1 VVENNRRQPAAAS
14 REASRPPSLSSK
26 GPKAKP
32 PMASRVWSIRVQTG
46 ELDVTDADSLPGA
59 IALASAAEVT
69 PNRWFVNGTD
79 FIALRKLKEATD
91 SKKYLLEAEVTSG
104 QTYRL
109 FGVEVIVTNKLKQ
122 GKAILADMSQV
133 AIARDEASSVTILSE
148 RYADY
153 DQIGIRVVTR
163 YDLGLLH
170 PEAVIVLTDA

>member
-1 VVENNRRQPAAAS
+1 
-14 REASRPPSLSSK
+14 
-26 GPKAKP
+26 
-32 PMASRVWSIRVQTG
+32 M
-46 ELDVTDADSLPGA
+46 
-59 IALASAAEVT
+59 
-69 PNRWFVNGTD
+69 
-79 FIALRKLKEATD
+79 
-91 SKKYLLEAEVTSG
+91 
-104 QTYRL
+104 

>member
-1 VVENNRRQPAAAS
+1 MVKRTEG
-14 REASRPPSLSSK
+14 EASNGITGLVNQP
-26 GPKAKP
+26 G
-32 PMASRVWSIRVQTG
+32 VQTG
-46 ELDVTDADSLPGA
+46 ELDVIDADSLLGA

-104 QTYRL
+104 PTYRL